1 MKRFVI
7 ALAALAVCG
16 LIAVPAFAATRNVTV
31 GDTFFRSKTVTVKRN
46 TTVKWTWRGV
56 LPHNV
61 KVTSGPVKFKSK
73 TKGKGY
79 SYSRKLTRKGTYRI
93 LCTIHP
99 GVMRMTIKVT

>member
-7 ALAALAVCG
+7 ALAAMAVCG
-16 LIAVPAFAATRNVTV
+16 LLAVPAFAATRNVTV

-46 TTVKWTWRGV
+46 TTVKWTWRGS
-56 LPHNV
+56 LPHDV
-61 KVTSGPVKFKSK
+61 KVTSGPVRFKSTVK
-73 TKGKGY
+73 TKG